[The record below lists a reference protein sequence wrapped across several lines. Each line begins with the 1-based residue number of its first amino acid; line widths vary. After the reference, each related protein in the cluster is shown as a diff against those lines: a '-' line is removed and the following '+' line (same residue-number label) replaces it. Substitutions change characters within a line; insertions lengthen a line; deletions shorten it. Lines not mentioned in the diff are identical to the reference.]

1 MPWDAS
7 DATRHTKKA
16 AGHPRAQRAFA
27 HAANSVLER
36 TGDEGR
42 AVAAGNAA
50 VNQSLAKSE
59 RQGHISLAKVGSQD

>member
-1 MPWDAS
+1 MPWAAKDA
-7 DATRHTKKA
+7 ARHTKKA
-16 AGHPRAQRAFA
+16 AGKPKAARAFA

-50 VNQSLAKSE
+50 AAASAAKS
-59 RQGHISLAKVGSQD
+59 RRSRKK